1 MKYYTVAEIDI
12 VDRSWIRDYVKH
24 VTSLVEQYG
33 GRYLAR
39 TSNFDKTEG
48 ERERPHIYLLIEWP
62 SREASKEFYES
73 DAYRPYLQARKAGAR
88 TESVLVA
95 GEDVNG
101 VAHVPE

>member
-12 VDRSWIRDYVKH
+12 TERGWIRSYVQH
-24 VTSLVEQYG
+24 VTPLVEQYG

-39 TSNFDKTEG
+39 TPNFEKIEG
-48 ERERPHIYLLIEWP
+48 ERRPQIVLLIEWP
-62 SREASKEFYES
+62 SREAAKAFYES
-73 DAYRPYLQARKAGAR
+73 EAYRPYLESRKAGAR

-101 VAHVPE
+101 VARVAG